1 MGRGGAPHTLRG
13 SMPGGDTALVAAM
26 EVKELGSSP
35 FTVLEVSTRTG
46 AIISKQIEIQNSTK
60 ESVYYKR
67 LTFCQSKWCV
77 ESERTW
83 WRCC

>member
-1 MGRGGAPHTLRG
+1 
-13 SMPGGDTALVAAM
+13 MPGGDTALVAAM

-35 FTVLEVSTRTG
+35 FTVLEVSAQTG
-46 AIISKQIEIQNSTK
+46 AIISKHRQKHRNSKK
-60 ESVYYKR
+60 EKCLLRR